1 MKWKQI
7 MVKFEFEF
15 QTYMHRENN
24 TKVEIFSDNNL
35 VLATPEL
42 RPRSITNFA
51 VDISIPTK
59 IKITAQGA
67 RVLIKKVSINNFTID
82 IYDLFPSI
90 VNISSGDNYQVSLH
104 NNELS
109 FNIDD
114 DIPTRWLMRNKNRI
128 LIDRTADIIQSRDYN
143 YE

>member
-1 MKWKQI
+1 

-42 RPRSITNFA
+42 QPRSITNFS

>member
-1 MKWKQI
+1 LKWKQI

>member
-1 MKWKQI
+1 